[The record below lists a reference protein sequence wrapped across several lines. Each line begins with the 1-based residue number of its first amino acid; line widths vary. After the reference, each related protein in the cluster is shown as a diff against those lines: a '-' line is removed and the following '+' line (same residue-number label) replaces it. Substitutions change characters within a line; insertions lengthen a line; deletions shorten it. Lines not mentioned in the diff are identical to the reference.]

1 MKKHLIKLNSEDFCK
16 ITEDILQ
23 KGHLLRFRANGR
35 SMAPTIIDGD
45 IVTITPPAADLIRTG
60 TIVLHRSP
68 NSKHPLLHR
77 IIKTEHRNSGT
88 AMFTRGDTF
97 CGHTERIT
105 TDDILGI
112 AVEVTH
118 RGKTK
123 KLNSFR
129 QRLHGRLR
137 TARQN
142 FRALARNLIS

>member
-1 MKKHLIKLNSEDFCK
+1 MKKHLIKLNSEEFCK
-16 ITEDILQ
+16 ITEEILQ
-23 KGHLLRFRANGR
+23 NGHLLRFRANGR

-45 IVTITPPAADLIRTG
+45 VVTITSPAAELIRTG

-68 NSKHPLLHR
+68 DSLHPLLHR
-77 IIKTEHRNSGT
+77 IVGIKHKNG
-88 AMFTRGDTF
+88 AVVIFTRGDIF

-112 AVEVTH
+112 AVEVTR

-123 KLNSFR
+123 KLNSLR

-137 TARQN
+137 TARQK
-142 FRALARNLIS
+142 FRALARNLIN